1 MKKILFLLF
10 SLNIFSCGVFSQDK
24 QLVIPDLIRRTF
36 ALTLEENDFHSRE
49 NIFLT
54 LDTSIEKNSIDDFE
68 YKVFNT
74 KKDFLNE
81 FILLNS
87 FLKNKEIIGFSELED
102 NFLFNE
108 KRHWILRMSHEN
120 KIYTIRWWFSEVEEN
135 KLKGITISFIKKGNV

>member
-36 ALTLEENDFHSRE
+36 ALTLEENDFHARE

-87 FLKNKEIIGFSELED
+87 FLKNKDIIGFSKLED

-108 KRHWILRMSHEN
+108 KRHWILRMSYEN

-135 KLKGITISFIKKGNV
+135 KLRGITISFIKKGNV

>member
-10 SLNIFSCGVFSQDK
+10 SLNIISCKVFSQTK
-24 QLVIPDLIRRTF
+24 PIEIPDLIQRTF
-36 ALTLEENDFHSRE
+36 ALTLEENDFHTRGS
-49 NIFLT
+49 IFLT

-68 YKVFNT
+68 YKLFST

-87 FLKNKEIIGFSELED
+87 FLKDKEIIGFSKLED

-108 KRHWILRMSHEN
+108 KIHWILRMSHEN